1 MSAAAARPREWEWG
15 RARGKMHDPPG
26 SHLRPSTRTAGSVFT
41 WERPWSTRTRL
52 AVRKKT
58 SMLPSA
64 LGEPGHKAQRTF
76 LDDADRAQRSSKKP
90 LSLACGPWHYPAPL
104 SPSLT
109 SRRISLEQCTSLAPE
124 AAVACGAGQS
134 NDQAPVLLMAGK
146 ESDST
151 DAARGGPVVP
161 VPPPKS
167 VLMKTLD
174 EIPQELTRMIL
185 PGRRACM
192 LREVSKALKRAV
204 ENARPAVPIAVK
216 RVTPIVRLVQGMI
229 NLLRWCVVEA
239 VDLSAISIGAEG
251 AGRLMVVLRRCP
263 SLALLNLGYNGIGA
277 EGAGLLAAVLP
288 RCPSL
293 AHLDLGDNDIGAE
306 GAGLLAAVLP
316 ECTSLAHLNLGYNL
330 IGDEGASDEGA
341 GLLAA
346 VLPQC
351 TSLAHLDLGD
361 NLIGAG
367 GAAVKPPGPTH
378 PHQDQCHNTQ
388 RAEG

>member
-1 MSAAAARPREWEWG
+1 MCRHPASQRASRSRDVMLRASALTRCVPFGAKRDNAGLCRSRWPVRVANGPRRGVASSARQQVSAAAARPREWEWG

-26 SHLRPSTRTAGSVFT
+26 SHLIPSTRTAGSVFT

-52 AVRKKT
+52 AVRNKT

-90 LSLACGPWHYPAPL
+90 LSLACGPWHDPAPL

-109 SRRISLEQCTSLAPE
+109 SRRISPEQCTSLAPE

-174 EIPQELTRMIL
+174 EIPQELARMIL
-185 PGRRACM
+185 PGRRACR

-204 ENARPAVPIAVK
+204 ENARPAVPITVK

-277 EGAGLLAAVLP
+277 EGAGLLRAAARP
-288 RCPSL
+288 F
-293 AHLDLGDNDIGAE
+293 LDL
-306 GAGLLAAVLP
+306 
-316 ECTSLAHLNLGYNL
+316 TF
-330 IGDEGASDEGA
+330 
-341 GLLAA
+341 
-346 VLPQC
+346 
-351 TSLAHLDLGD
+351 
-361 NLIGAG
+361 
-367 GAAVKPPGPTH
+367 
-378 PHQDQCHNTQ
+378 
-388 RAEG
+388 